1 MTSRSWQ
8 IDKTWSFLCVN
19 VHQQH
24 LLEELLN
31 YGNFIKYMIL
41 KLIKKNE
48 TTENNYFCT
57 YQKYSSICCSL
68 VFNKYVCK
76 ILLDSVKYILRYQ
89 GNGSPGSKKSS
100 FEKNASKPQTNKSNK
115 VLHSRS
121 D

>member
-1 MTSRSWQ
+1 
-8 IDKTWSFLCVN
+8 
-19 VHQQH
+19 
-24 LLEELLN
+24 
-31 YGNFIKYMIL
+31 MIL

-76 ILLDSVKYILRYQ
+76 ILLDSVIYVLRYQ